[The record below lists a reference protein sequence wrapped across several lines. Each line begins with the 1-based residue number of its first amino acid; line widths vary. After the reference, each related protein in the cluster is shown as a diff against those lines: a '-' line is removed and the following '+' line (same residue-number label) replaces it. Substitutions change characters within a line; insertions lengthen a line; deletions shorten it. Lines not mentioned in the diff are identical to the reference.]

1 MSYMSNK
8 HSFCSFLSTS
18 QRNGRKKKTKKHHG
32 VSPRRGSFVTSTL
45 RVTSVSKKTRATQR
59 VNVTQPKGLSAPRV
73 LPEAKITEKRRIDA
87 QKCNIFH
94 IDSIIRD
101 QLNSQIST
109 VNELERDLKNALWI
123 LLNGSPK
130 DQVMAKEQSSMLRR
144 QIQDLETT
152 FALSFYILR
161 TADILEEY
169 RKIML
174 SKNSR
179 SFVCLDHEAADREA
193 VKRDELVIKYLLVA
207 REYVEIEN
215 YRQHTKKLMCPA
227 CYNTDLR
234 RASDSDTAFVCSKCT
249 TEVQILDDTPSFKD
263 TDRVNMCSRYT
274 YSRKG
279 HFIDAI
285 KKLQGKQNTD
295 PEVIQSVINVLL
307 NAMEFHN
314 LRSDT
319 VTKQHLY
326 MFLAEKNLS
335 AHYENLNLLHRIIT
349 DKPCPD
355 ISAYEQKLLKDYDKQ
370 ESALDKVYVNDTR
383 KNSLNVYYKLYKLL
397 QYNGYNCRKDDFCL
411 LKTKTKED
419 EHDEKMKRAWS
430 ILGWKWIETF

>member
-1 MSYMSNK
+1 MSNK
-8 HSFCSFLSTS
+8 QFISHYSFHPTS
-18 QRNGRKKKTKKHHG
+18 QRSGKKKTTKKQT
-32 VSPRRGSFVTSTL
+32 VPRCGSFVSCMVTPAVPSTK
-45 RVTSVSKKTRATQR
+45 SNASKMSRAKSLTQ
-59 VNVTQPKGLSAPRV
+59 NTPRV
-73 LPEAKITEKRRIDA
+73 SRSLQLTEKRRIDA
-87 QKCNIFH
+87 REYNIFH

-101 QLNSQIST
+101 QLNSQISS
-109 VNELERDLKNALWI
+109 VGELERELKNALWI
-123 LLNGSPK
+123 LFNGTPK
-130 DQVMAKEQSSMLRR
+130 DHNTVMAKEQTSVLRR
-144 QIQDLETT
+144 QIQDLEST

-370 ESALDKVYVNDTR
+370 ESALDKVYEMDTR

-397 QYNGYNCRKDDFCL
+397 QYNGYICRKDDFCL

-419 EHDEKMKRAWS
+419 EHDEKMKKVWS